1 MLKPIPTPSPQS
13 GLRALQAMLSERHPL
28 AAMQVFHED
37 LGDIFRVNLPGFK
50 PVVMVGPEAAHFVLV
65 DARRDLRWR
74 NELDPVTHLLRH
86 GVLVEDGQTHD
97 SLRHLMSPSLHRR
110 MLDGYLEDMWKL
122 TDQVTTGWQDGAVYD
137 MLVEMR
143 KIALLILTRTLY
155 AVDFTPE
162 LRSLW
167 QSVLGV
173 IGYIS
178 PGMWMLWRGMPRPQ
192 YRKAMRQM
200 DEYLYRIIALRREQ
214 MGGKDV
220 ESDDLLGGLI
230 ASGMEDGLIR
240 DQLLTMLI
248 AGHDTST
255 ALLAWSLYL
264 LGAHPAAMQGVRREV
279 DQVLGQEPP
288 TAESAS
294 ALTYLGQVNLEALR
308 LYPPIHL
315 GSRLAAQDLD
325 YNGYLIPSGERVI
338 YSIYLTQ
345 RHKDYWEEPNAFKP
359 ERHASGSRPTP
370 YSWLA
375 FGGGPRNCIGAA
387 YGQFETKMVLA
398 RVLQGFDLELV
409 ERHVHPHMGATL
421 EPRPGVRMRVR
432 KRRGA

>member
-1 MLKPIPTPSPQS
+1 
-13 GLRALQAMLSERHPL
+13 
-28 AAMQVFHED
+28 
-37 LGDIFRVNLPGFK
+37 
-50 PVVMVGPEAAHFVLV
+50 
-65 DARRDLRWR
+65 
-74 NELDPVTHLLRH
+74 
-86 GVLVEDGQTHD
+86 
-97 SLRHLMSPSLHRR
+97 
-110 MLDGYLEDMWKL
+110 MWQL
-122 TDQVTTGWQDGAVYD
+122 TDQVTAGWQDGAVYD

-143 KIALLILTRTLY
+143 KVALLILTRTLY
-155 AVDFTPE
+155 RVDFTPE

-167 QSVLGV
+167 GAVLGV

-178 PGMWMLWRGMPRPQ
+178 PGIWMLWRGVPRPQ
-192 YRKAMRQM
+192 YRKALRQM
-200 DEYLYRIIALRREQ
+200 DEYLYRIIALRRQQ
-214 MGGKDV
+214 MSGLNADS
-220 ESDDLLGGLI
+220 EDLLGALI

-264 LGAHPAAMQGVRREV
+264 LGAHPAAMQGVRAEV
-279 DQVLGQEPP
+279 DRVLGQEPP

-315 GSRLAAQDLD
+315 GSRLAAQDLEYD
-325 YNGYLIPSGERVI
+325 GYLIPGGERVI

-345 RHKDYWEEPNAFKP
+345 RHKDYWEEPNTFKP

-387 YGQFETKMVLA
+387 YGQFETKVVLA
-398 RVLQGFDLELV
+398 RVLQRFDLELV

-421 EPRPGVRMRVR
+421 EPRPGVRMRV
-432 KRRGA
+432 KRR